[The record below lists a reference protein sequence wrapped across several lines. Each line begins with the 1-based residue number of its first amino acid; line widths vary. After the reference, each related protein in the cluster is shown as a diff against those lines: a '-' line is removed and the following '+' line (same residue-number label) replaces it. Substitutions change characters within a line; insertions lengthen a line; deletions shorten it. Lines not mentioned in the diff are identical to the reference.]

1 MPAGERK
8 KRLDDLNKREK
19 RHFNNLERLIDL
31 MDSKIHHL
39 QPGGLACWGHGEGYV
54 CIPGKWPTRLE
65 LIPRVEYFYSLP
77 GWDTSQSHG
86 CVTALR
92 SPVPIYTPT

>member
-8 KRLDDLNKREK
+8 KRLEDLNKRK
-19 RHFNNLERLIDL
+19 KDILTDNLERLIDL
-31 MDSKIHHL
+31 MGSKIHHL

-65 LIPRVEYFYSLP
+65 LIPRVSACSMKRPGVFLLP
-77 GWDTSQSHG
+77 PWMG
-86 CVTALR
+86 
-92 SPVPIYTPT
+92 Y